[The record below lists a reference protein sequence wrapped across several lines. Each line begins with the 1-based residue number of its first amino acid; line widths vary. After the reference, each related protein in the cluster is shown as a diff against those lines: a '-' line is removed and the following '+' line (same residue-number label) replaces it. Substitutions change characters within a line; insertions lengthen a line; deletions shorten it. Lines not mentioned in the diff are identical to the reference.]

1 MTAYEQSPRRIP
13 LWLFVTALLL
23 ILANIDPANAYKVP
37 LTELDNLPTT
47 LPYQPVF
54 PSGQSQSRT
63 ARTVWP
69 VLYADIDRD
78 GWDEV
83 IKNGEM
89 GLVAYD
95 LEDADPVILWQLN
108 HPVEY
113 LGQDAK
119 IWPVAAGDTDGDGWL
134 EILVTARR
142 NNQAAWHTCHH
153 EHIARYLLTNIA

>member
-63 ARTVWP
+63 PRRQLQFPSATIRIPHTM
-69 VLYADIDRD
+69 AGAACR
-78 GWDEV
+78 
-83 IKNGEM
+83 
-89 GLVAYD
+89 VAGH
-95 LEDADPVILWQLN
+95 LP
-108 HPVEY
+108 
-113 LGQDAK
+113 
-119 IWPVAAGDTDGDGWL
+119 AGF
-134 EILVTARR
+134 
-142 NNQAAWHTCHH
+142 HS
-153 EHIARYLLTNIA
+153 